1 MKINSLIAILITLSF
16 FACNKDEEEKAV
28 TTGNISGTVAL
39 FDDGTAGVDNS
50 GMTVTVEGTS
60 PEISSQS
67 DSDGD
72 FTIENVPFGTYT
84 LSFTK
89 TAYGTFKYFDVTLT
103 ESGGN
108 YNITEAIDLGQK
120 SDLTVSN
127 FTVYISH
134 GNIDY
139 IGDVDPAGTVDM
151 PKYVR
156 IFYDMNENV
165 SSSNYSYYSEA
176 YQVVGSDFE
185 IPITKEKLIEE
196 GFESGSTVYLKI
208 YGESYWN
215 NSYEDPSIG
224 KIVFPNLSP
233 NSPDAVSFIVP

>member
-16 FACNKDEEEKAV
+16 FACNKDDEGKAA

-50 GMTVTVEGTS
+50 GMTVTVDGSS
-60 PEISSQS
+60 PAVSAQTN
-67 DSDGD
+67 SDGD
-72 FTIENVPFGTYT
+72 FTIDKVPFGTYS

-89 TAYGTFKYFDVTLT
+89 TDFGAYKYFDVTLT
-103 ESGGN
+103 ESGSN
-108 YNITEAIDLGQK
+108 YSITGTLDLGQR

-139 IGDVDPAGTVDM
+139 IGDVDPAGTVDI

-156 IFYDMNENV
+156 IFYSSNVNV
-165 SSSNYSYYSEA
+165 SNSNYSYYSEA
-176 YQVVGSDFE
+176 YQVVGNDFE